1 MKVPYNKGASQT
13 ILFDP
18 CHWILACP
26 SSPSPFLDW
35 ITVLIE
41 TLKPQLTVSRKT
53 WSSFSLL
60 LSISIGGNVP
70 LDSSV
75 DNSFFL
81 FSSNPLMFP
90 IPRAGGLLI
99 TEEGRRG
106 PIGRLYGNNRGGSF
120 AFSVTRLGMV
130 WYLTGTCGQRLIR
143 SQFTLF
149 SETASNFS
157 AIANSCSWT
166 STPTSEI
173 FLSRAQACI
182 MTSYLRQINQLIILR
197 VFSPLCIRPEASN
210 PFQVLSFWFDTID
223 ISQNTFVVHFS
234 PKKN

>member
-13 ILFDP
+13 IRFDP
-18 CHWILACP
+18 CHWILACL

-53 WSSFSLL
+53 WSSFLLL
-60 LSISIGGNVP
+60 LSISIGGNVL

-99 TEEGRRG
+99 TEKGRRG

-182 MTSYLRQINQLIILR
+182 MTSYLRHRSINWLFCACLT
-197 VFSPLCIRPEASN
+197 
-210 PFQVLSFWFDTID
+210 LSEFDQKLPTL
-223 ISQNTFVVHFS
+223 SRS
-234 PKKN
+234 

>member
-1 MKVPYNKGASQT
+1 MRVPYNKGASQT
-13 ILFDP
+13 IRFDP

-60 LSISIGGNVP
+60 LSISVGGNVP

-99 TEEGRRG
+99 TEKGRRG

-149 SETASNFS
+149 SVTASNFS
-157 AIANSCSWT
+157 AIAYSCSWT

-182 MTSYLRQINQLIILR
+182 MTSYLRHRLINWLFCARLAGLKLLIR
-197 VFSPLCIRPEASN
+197 YNRYK
-210 PFQVLSFWFDTID
+210 
-223 ISQNTFVVHFS
+223 
-234 PKKN
+234 PKYFCSSLLA

>member
-1 MKVPYNKGASQT
+1 MRVPYNKGASQT
-13 ILFDP
+13 IRFDP
-18 CHWILACP
+18 CHWILACS

-60 LSISIGGNVP
+60 LSISVGGNVP

-99 TEEGRRG
+99 TEKGRRG

-149 SETASNFS
+149 SVTASNFS

-182 MTSYLRQINQLIILR
+182 MTSYLRHRLINWLFCARLAGLKLLIR
-197 VFSPLCIRPEASN
+197 YNRYK
-210 PFQVLSFWFDTID
+210 
-223 ISQNTFVVHFS
+223 
-234 PKKN
+234 PKYFCSSLLA

>member
-13 ILFDP
+13 IRFDL

-41 TLKPQLTVSRKT
+41 TLKPQLTVSSKT

-60 LSISIGGNVP
+60 LSISVGGNVP

-99 TEEGRRG
+99 TEKGRRG

-149 SETASNFS
+149 SVTASNFS

-182 MTSYLRQINQLIILR
+182 MTSYLRHRLINWLFCARLAGLKLLIR
-197 VFSPLCIRPEASN
+197 YNRYK
-210 PFQVLSFWFDTID
+210 
-223 ISQNTFVVHFS
+223 
-234 PKKN
+234 PKYFCSSLLA

>member
-60 LSISIGGNVP
+60 LSISISGNVP
-70 LDSSV
+70 PDSSV

-81 FSSNPLMFP
+81 FSSNPLMLP
-90 IPRAGGLLI
+90 IPSAGGLLI
-99 TEEGRRG
+99 TEKGRRG

-166 STPTSEI
+166 TTPTSEI

-182 MTSYLRQINQLIILR
+182 MTSYLRHRLINWLFCARL
-197 VFSPLCIRPEASN
+197 A
-210 PFQVLSFWFDTID
+210 LSEFDQKLPTL
-223 ISQNTFVVHFS
+223 SRS
-234 PKKN
+234 

>member
-13 ILFDP
+13 IRFDP
-18 CHWILACP
+18 FHWILACP

-60 LSISIGGNVP
+60 LSISVGGNVP

-99 TEEGRRG
+99 TEKGRRG

-149 SETASNFS
+149 SVTASNFS

-182 MTSYLRQINQLIILR
+182 MTSYLRHRLINWLFCARL
-197 VFSPLCIRPEASN
+197 A
-210 PFQVLSFWFDTID
+210 LSEFDQKLPTL
-223 ISQNTFVVHFS
+223 SRS
-234 PKKN
+234 